1 MAYEYFPQSG
11 ANGAKRVHQVSLGS
25 PALGTNTAVH
35 AATTLTDAAQTVSTA
50 ITNPDVPRNL
60 VVKGNA
66 SGMAGNVV
74 FTGTNAEGVSI
85 TETIALNGSSAVAG
99 NKAFKTVTSY
109 QLPAKTNGSGD
120 TVSVGVG
127 SKLGLGKRLSRNGVQ
142 AAYLNNVLEGTAPT
156 VATSSSAVES
166 NTVQLN
172 SALDG
177 SAVVVDVVPT

>member
-1 MAYEYFPQSG
+1 MAYEFFPQSG
-11 ANGAKRVHQVSLGS
+11 ANGAKRVHQLSLGS

-35 AATTLTDAAQTVSTA
+35 AATTLTDAAQTVSTS

-74 FTGTNAEGVSI
+74 FTGKNAEGVTI

-99 NKAFKTVTSY
+99 NKAFAEVTSY
-109 QLPAKTNGSGD
+109 TLPAKTNGSGD

-127 SKLGLGKRLSRNGVQ
+127 SKLAIGYRLSRNTIQ
-142 AAYLNNVLEGTAPT
+142 AAYLNGTLEGTAPT

-166 NTVQLN
+166 NTVALN

-177 SAVVVDVVPT
+177 NPVIIDVVPT